1 MSEHDDERRRPTL
14 ETLQRIKRLEIKA
27 GRLVDEVL
35 AGAYQ
40 SAFKGRGME
49 FEDVREYQ
57 PGDEIR
63 TIDWNVTAR
72 AQGQAFVKTYREER
86 ELTVLLLVDVSA
98 SERFGTTGQAK
109 LDLAVELSALIAF
122 SAIRNNDKI
131 GMLLFS
137 DRVES
142 YIPPRKGKRHA
153 LRLVRD
159 LMTFEAQGTGTR
171 IDLALSTLAR
181 VHKRK
186 AVVFLVSDLEGAG
199 YERDLAAVSSRHD
212 LICVWPRDPR
222 EVALPDVGLVTLED
236 AETGEL
242 RLVDTSRDSVRQA
255 FRARS
260 DEHTETRGRLLRRLK
275 IDAIEVQTGEEYVQ
289 NLQRFFDR
297 RRRRLSR

>member
-1 MSEHDDERRRPTL
+1 VTIPL
-14 ETLQRIKRLEIKA
+14 ETLQKIKRLEIHT

-35 AGAYQ
+35 AGAYH

-72 AQGQAFVKTYREER
+72 TGQAFVKTFREER
-86 ELTVLLLVDVSA
+86 ELTVMLVVDISA

-109 LDLAVELSALIAF
+109 LELATELSALIAF

-142 YIPPRKGKRHA
+142 YVPPRKGKRHA
-153 LRLVRD
+153 LRVIRD
-159 LMTFEAQGTGTR
+159 LLTFEPKGTGTD
-171 IDLALSTLAR
+171 ISKALSYLAR

-186 AVVFLVSDLEGAG
+186 AVVFLVSDLQSDG
-199 YERDLAAVSSRHD
+199 YEKDLAAIASRHD
-212 LICVWPRDPR
+212 LICVWPNDPR
-222 EVALPDVGLVTLED
+222 EAELPDVGLVTLED
-236 AETGEL
+236 AETGEVVV
-242 RLVDTSRDSVRQA
+242 VDTSRKEVRSA
-255 FRARS
+255 FHSSAGEGS
-260 DEHTETRGRLLRRLK
+260 ETRERMLKRLK
-275 IDAIEVQTGEEYVQ
+275 VDTIEVQTGKAYVQ
-289 NLQRFFDR
+289 DLQRFFDR
-297 RRRRLSR
+297 RRKRNSR

>member
-1 MSEHDDERRRPTL
+1 MLPSRETL
-14 ETLQRIKRLEIKA
+14 ERIKRLEIKT

-35 AGAYQ
+35 AGAYH

-57 PGDEIR
+57 PGDSIR
-63 TIDWNVTAR
+63 SIDWNVTAR
-72 AQGQAFVKTYREER
+72 SQGQAFVKTYREER

-109 LDLAVELSALIAF
+109 LDLAVEFSALIAF

-131 GMLLFS
+131 GLMTFS

-142 YIPPRKGKRHA
+142 YLPPRKGRRHA

-159 LMTFEAQGTGTR
+159 LLTLRPLGRGTR
-171 IDLALSTLAR
+171 IDLALSTLAK

-186 AVVFLVSDLEGAG
+186 AVVFLISDLEAEGF
-199 YERDLAAVSSRHD
+199 ERDLAATASLHD
-212 LICVWPRDPR
+212 VICVWPRDPR
-222 EVALPDVGLVTLED
+222 EATLPDVGLVTLED

-242 RLVDTSRDSVRQA
+242 RVVDTSRRSVREA
-255 FRARS
+255 FRSRWGEGAGSR
-260 DEHTETRGRLLRRLK
+260 ERLLRRLEV
-275 IDAIEVQTGEEYVQ
+275 DAIEVETGKDFVGD
-289 NLQRFFDR
+289 LQRFFAR
-297 RRRRLSR
+297 RRKRLAR